1 MPFAVKISTAYGA
14 KKFVLIH
21 AHLWLKIPMP
31 LIAHNDLPTYKRLMD
46 EGRSVLPRGR
56 AVAQD
61 IRELHIGLLNIMQD
75 AALEATERQF
85 LRLIGESNQIAQFYV
100 HLFTLPEIER
110 SEETQ
115 KHIDR
120 YYEPFA
126 KLKAEGL
133 DALIITGTNA
143 PGPEL
148 SGEPFWNPLIE
159 VMDWAWDNVASTV
172 TACLATH
179 AVMEFRYKQKRQRL
193 KQKRW
198 GVYKSRVRQREH
210 PIVQGMNTV
219 FDVPHSRWN
228 DISWDQFEKAGMRIL
243 VNSHE
248 GGVHCAT
255 SPDGFRLVCFQGH
268 QEYDTISLLKE
279 YRRDVELYFRK
290 GRPDFPPFPDHYF
303 SEDAKVVLIAH
314 KEKCLSAGEF
324 LEFPEDE
331 VENMIEN
338 TWRDSAKAIMGNWI
352 GKVYQTTHMDRKK
365 PFMDGVDLDNPL
377 GL

>member
-1 MPFAVKISTAYGA
+1 
-14 KKFVLIH
+14 
-21 AHLWLKIPMP
+21 MP
-31 LIAHNDLPTYKRLMD
+31 LIAHNDLPTYKRLLD
-46 EGRSVLPRGR
+46 EGRSVLPQGR
-56 AVAQD
+56 AASQD

-85 LRLIGESNQIAQFYV
+85 FRLIGESNQIAQFYV

-120 YYEPFA
+120 YYEPFE

-143 PGPEL
+143 QKSEL
-148 SGEPFWNPLIE
+148 SEETFWKPLIE
-159 VMDWAWDNVASTV
+159 VMDWAWDNVTSTV

-179 AVMEFRYKQKRQRL
+179 AVMEFRYGQKRKAL
-193 KQKRW
+193 PQKRW

-228 DISWDQFEKAGMRIL
+228 DISWDQFEAAGMKIL

-248 GGVHCAT
+248 GGVNCAT
-255 SPDGFRLVCFQGH
+255 SPDGFRLLCFQGH

-279 YRRDVELYFRK
+279 YRRDVELYFNK

-303 SEDAKVVLIAH
+303 SEDAKAVLSTH
-314 KEKCLSAGEF
+314 KEHCLSAGKF
-324 LEFPEDE
+324 LPFPETGIE
-331 VENMIEN
+331 GMIEN

-352 GKVYQTTHMDRKK
+352 GKVYQITNMDRKK
-365 PFMDGVDLDNPL
+365 PFMDGVDPNNPL
-377 GL
+377 EAKH